1 MHSLSNQKIS
11 FEKRTFSWFHC
22 PLTYQEMKNQI
33 CIYFLSMAKRKTVFW
48 NQETHFHLFTAVFS
62 QWSTFTA
69 DCLLWKLRTLTVM
82 NPCWDACSFWPF
94 SQKKFKKNKQNWCIC
109 FSFFWSKQKRNW
121 EWCSSFFLFT
131 GENKTGY
138 WIQLA
143 DFLRLIQLNSFCCAG
158 YSSQWWIALAW
169 LLPSIHTLDILH
181 ADSHS
186 W

>member
-48 NQETHFHLFTAVFS
+48 NQETHFRLFTAVFS

-82 NPCWDACSFWPF
+82 NPCWDACSFCPF
-94 SQKKFKKNKQNWCIC
+94 SKKKYKIKKQTKLMHL
-109 FSFFWSKQKRNW
+109 
-121 EWCSSFFLFT
+121 FFLFLKQT
-131 GENKTGY
+131 IKK
-138 WIQLA
+138 
-143 DFLRLIQLNSFCCAG
+143 LRMMQFFFSFHWRKQNRVLD
-158 YSSQWWIALAW
+158 SVSW
-169 LLPSIHTLDILH
+169 LLA
-181 ADSHS
+181 ADTVKQLLLC
-186 W
+186 WI